1 MVAVLSSVVLSLII
15 PVVHIALIRVL
26 RRPDI
31 SVRLMFV
38 SFVVY
43 VCLALSAIC
52 YLNGT
57 LQIPATTLVGG
68 LSTSVFMCLFYME
81 AFSMIARGFSMQI
94 ITDIQLSNGLTLD
107 GVVENYGEGRGT
119 EWMLAKRIEGIKKLN
134 LIRCNDREM
143 TLQAPYGYL
152 LARLSVRYKRIL
164 KLGKGG

>member
-1 MVAVLSSVVLSLII
+1 
-15 PVVHIALIRVL
+15 
-26 RRPDI
+26 
-31 SVRLMFV
+31 
-38 SFVVY
+38 
-43 VCLALSAIC
+43 
-52 YLNGT
+52 
-57 LQIPATTLVGG
+57 
-68 LSTSVFMCLFYME
+68 
-81 AFSMIARGFSMQI
+81 MIARGFSMQI